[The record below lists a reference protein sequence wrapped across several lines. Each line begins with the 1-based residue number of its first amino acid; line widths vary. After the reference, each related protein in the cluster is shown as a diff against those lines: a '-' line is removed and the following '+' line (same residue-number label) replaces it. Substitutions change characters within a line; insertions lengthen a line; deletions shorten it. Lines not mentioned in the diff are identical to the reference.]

1 MLTTFSIMFKES
13 RGQQFI
19 NLFAC
24 GGDLFTIGVD
34 IKVICH
40 EEAAVATDGLDGL
53 GIDAGLIEQAQVA
66 VPEDMGCRAMK
77 VEVFLNIAEQPDVD
91 HLCDGLV
98 PADNETLSLK
108 WSEQLFQLGIQG
120 DDAHAVLRLGGR
132 ENGLI

>member
-40 EEAAVATDGLDGL
+40 EEAAVAPNGLDGF

-66 VPEDMGCRAMK
+66 VPEDMSCRAVK
-77 VEVFLNIAEQPDVD
+77 IEVFLNIAEHSDID
-91 HLCDGLV
+91 HLGDGLV
-98 PADNETLSLK
+98 PADDESL
-108 WSEQLFQLGIQG
+108 
-120 DDAHAVLRLGGR
+120 
-132 ENGLI
+132 